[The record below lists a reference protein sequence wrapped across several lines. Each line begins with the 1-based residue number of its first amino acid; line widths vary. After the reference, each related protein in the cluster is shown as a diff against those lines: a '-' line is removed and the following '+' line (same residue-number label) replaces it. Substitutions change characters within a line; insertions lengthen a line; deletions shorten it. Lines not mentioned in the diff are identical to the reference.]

1 MKIMKKID
9 KDMSLIKITITDNH
23 LKLLKYLRWSVN
35 KAGFIIGTEDEDED
49 QAPFVEN
56 NLYEAINLILNGIP
70 ENFDPLN
77 TEDEEEYSTEQK
89 AEWDKLYSELPR
101 CLQLYYKLRNLK
113 LVITNQNLTI
123 LCGKK

>member
-1 MKIMKKID
+1 MKKID

-101 CLQLYYKLRNLK
+101 CLSVILQTQKFETGDYKSKFND
-113 LVITNQNLTI
+113 IMW
-123 LCGKK
+123 KKVK

>member
-1 MKIMKKID
+1 VNKLHDENNEKID

-23 LKLLKYLRWSVN
+23 LKLLKYLRSVN

-77 TEDEEEYSTEQK
+77 TEDEYSTEK
-89 AEWDKLYSELPR
+89 AEWDKLYSETKMSSVI
-101 CLQLYYKLRNLK
+101 LQTQKFE
-113 LVITNQNLTI
+113 T
-123 LCGKK
+123 GD

>member
-1 MKIMKKID
+1 VNKLHDENNEKID

-23 LKLLKYLRWSVN
+23 LKLLKYLRSVN

-77 TEDEEEYSTEQK
+77 TEDEQQK
-89 AEWDKLYSELPR
+89 KQNGINYIVNYQDVFSY
-101 CLQLYYKLRNLK
+101 
-113 LVITNQNLTI
+113 ITNSEI
-123 LCGKK
+123 